1 MIEVT
6 TNLATARAFQ
16 RAHLERSRAINN
28 ALKWLFG
35 SR

>member
-6 TNLATARAFQ
+6 TSPAAARAFQ
-16 RAHLERSRAINN
+16 RAHLERSKAIARALN
-28 ALKWLFG
+28 WLFG

>member
-6 TNLATARAFQ
+6 ANPATARAFQ
-16 RAHLERSRAINN
+16 RAHFERSLAVSK
-28 ALKWLFG
+28 ALNWLFG